1 MHGGDNL
8 NHRNVY
14 AIHGLPKFSSWSFV
28 LSLIFTVPPWGQ
40 LCAGQMSVEVET
52 QSTDGEWCGVPQP
65 WDLTLSSFPF
75 LSCWFSSPLHRCYF
89 LKGLTWTWQIV
100 SWFTLMLL
108 YNMWGISVALERC
121 SKKPCSFSKELQIAN
136 SLKAVRNPTFFWSL
150 GASTISI
157 YFECCQGAASAFYSV
172 IVLQN
177 AE

>member
-1 MHGGDNL
+1 M
-8 NHRNVY
+8 VY
-14 AIHGLPKFSSWSFV
+14 QSFLLEVSSWVSSSQCHPV
-28 LSLIFTVPPWGQ
+28 CWPAVCWPDIRGSRAPKHRWWVVW
-40 LCAGQMSVEVET
+40 CATAMGP
-52 QSTDGEWCGVPQP
+52 DFI
-65 WDLTLSSFPF
+65 L
-75 LSCWFSSPLHRCYF
+75 LSCRFSSPLHRCYF
-89 LKGLTWTWQIV
+89 LKGLTWMWQIV
-100 SWFTLMLL
+100 SWFTLMFL

>member
-1 MHGGDNL
+1 MVYQSFLHEVSSRASSSQCLPAASCVLARLPWKWRPKAQMVSAVMCHSHGTWL
-8 NHRNVY
+8 Y
-14 AIHGLPKFSSWSFV
+14 P
-28 LSLIFTVPPWGQ
+28 
-40 LCAGQMSVEVET
+40 
-52 QSTDGEWCGVPQP
+52 
-65 WDLTLSSFPF
+65 PF
-75 LSCWFSSPLHRCYF
+75 LSCCFSSPLHRCYF

-100 SWFTLMLL
+100 SWFTLMFL